1 MSLTNTYENAILKK
15 LTGNEGDS
23 WEKPTSLRL
32 QLYTSAPGENGDVG
46 GAVSLV
52 APYVVLGTYGSSP
65 NAVSAING
73 FGTGDKTR
81 TYIPTT
87 EKFDFSATTS
97 GDVVAIGLVNE
108 ANSVIWTEMLTG
120 TAVRTYQDIDQLHL
134 TKIVFGLT
142 GSALCKDLCR
152 LILNHI
158 FVPGA
163 TNKFNEINQ
172 TYIAFYDGDPGFD
185 GTGGTEIG
193 DRERMEAADWTVSNG
208 TASNTAKISH
218 TMHAAG
224 NVTHV
229 ALWKNATVSTAD
241 EIYWRG
247 ALLSP
252 QALRVND
259 ILVIKP
265 GQLALAID

>member
-1 MSLTNTYENAILKK
+1 MSLTNFYENAILKK
-15 LTGNEGDS
+15 LTGTEGDS
-23 WEKPTSLRL
+23 WEKPVSLRL
-32 QLYTSAPGENGDVG
+32 QLYTIAPGENGDVG
-46 GAVSLV
+46 GAVSLTT
-52 APYVVLGTYGSSP
+52 PYVVLGTYGSSP
-65 NAVSAING
+65 NAVSAINS
-73 FGTGDKTR
+73 FSSGDKSR

-87 EKFDFSATTS
+87 EKFDFSAATS
-97 GDVVAIGLVNE
+97 GNVVAIGLVNE

-120 TAVRTYQDIDQLHL
+120 TAVRTYQDIDQLYL
-134 TKIVFGLT
+134 TKVVFGLT

-152 LILNHI
+152 LILDHI

-163 TNKFNEINQ
+163 TNKFNEIDQ
-172 TYIAFYDGDPGFD
+172 TWIAFYDGDPGFE
-185 GTGGTEIG
+185 GTGGNEIG
-193 DRERMEAADWTVSNG
+193 ERYRMLAADWTVSNG
-208 TASNTAKISH
+208 TAYNATKISID
-218 TMHAAG
+218 MKAAG

-229 ALWKNATVSTAD
+229 ALRKNATVSTAD

-259 ILVIKP
+259 LLVIKP